1 MAKALPKAR
10 AIALKFRLPN
20 AHILKLFSA

>member
-20 AHILKLFSA
+20 AHILKYSSA